1 MRRRSKRS
9 FLKTWTLPLLG
20 GPAATALMLGLLWL
34 TLTPP
39 DLDSL
44 PGFVADASANG
55 ALRPAEDDSKPRAA
69 DAAAPVVVAETL
81 AAVRDVTPVGVT
93 PGPAVTGPLKR
104 VKPAP
109 RVTAKASDQPAD
121 RYARVVVLDA
131 GHFRAV
137 KGSDALVVSIAGV
150 TAPGFDATCT
160 DEDGQVWRCGAKA
173 RAELARL
180 IGGRSVGCTT
190 VDASDPRAPV
200 ARCLVGSRD
209 IAAWLVENG
218 WADPDGSLI
227 DLAPLQ
233 ASAREKKRGR
243 FGSAPMGVIAG

>member
-1 MRRRSKRS
+1 M
-9 FLKTWTLPLLG
+9 
-20 GPAATALMLGLLWL
+20 TALMLGLVWL
-34 TLTPP
+34 TLAPP

-55 ALRPAEDDSKPRAA
+55 ELRPAEAGDGAAA
-69 DAAAPVVVAETL
+69 DGDAPVVVAETL

-93 PGPAVTGPLKR
+93 PGPAVTGPLMR

-109 RVTAKASDQPAD
+109 RVTAKATDQPAD

-137 KGSDALVVSIAGV
+137 KGSDALVVAIAGITV
-150 TAPGFDATCT
+150 PGFDATCT
-160 DEDGQVWRCGAKA
+160 DADGQIWRCGAKA

-190 VDASDPRAPV
+190 VDATDPRAPV
-200 ARCLVGSRD
+200 ARCMVGSRD
-209 IAAWLVENG
+209 LATWLVENG

-233 ASAREKKRGR
+233 ATAREKKRGR
-243 FGSAPMGVIAG
+243 FGSAPLGVIAG